1 MKARLVLFVTVF
13 SLGIPA
19 SRSLAQGAI
28 PVGTARVDVTP
39 EDHVRLVGYE
49 SRRTESEGVAS
60 RLMAVAIAIGG
71 DPDAAVLVAVDNCA
85 VGGLVVEEV
94 AARLAKR
101 AGLKR
106 ERLAVCSTHTHCAP
120 GLTGTLDFI
129 LGGGL
134 PADQRGRLAKY
145 TAQLTDAIEKAAL
158 EALAN
163 RAPATLAWTQGRI
176 DFAANRRVLKNGVW
190 TGFGVNPSGP
200 TDPSV
205 PVLRAIDAQGKTKA
219 ILLGYACHCTT
230 LGGEFNKICADW
242 AGYARDEIEKRN
254 PGATALVV
262 IGCGADANPEPRRGL
277 DDAIH
282 HGTALGTLVDRLAKS
297 TMTPLPG
304 RIEARL
310 KRLELPLEKPPSRAE
325 LVALAT
331 KPAAQGAFARSL
343 LERLEKGETLPTT
356 VPYVV
361 QTWCFGDQMAMVFLA
376 GEVVVDYSLRLK
388 WEIGKKRLW
397 INAYSNDVPCYIP
410 SRRVLSEGG
419 YEADFSMIYYGRP
432 ARFTPAIEDL
442 ITGAVHDL
450 LPAPFDSPQPGE

>member
-1 MKARLVLFVTVF
+1 MKTQVALFATALAAVLAA
-13 SLGIPA
+13 PRA
-19 SRSLAQGAI
+19 LAQTTI

-39 EDHVRLVGYE
+39 DYPTRLVGYE
-49 SRRTESEGVAS
+49 SRRAESEGVAS
-60 RLMAVAIAIGG
+60 RLKAVAIAVGA
-71 DPDAAVLVAVDNCA
+71 DDQAAVLVAVDNCA
-85 VGGLVVEEV
+85 VGAPVVEQV
-94 AARLAKR
+94 AARLAKK
-101 AGLKR
+101 AGIKR

-120 GLTGTLDFI
+120 GLAGTLDFI
-129 LGGGL
+129 FGGGL
-134 PADQRGRLAKY
+134 PDDQRARLAKY
-145 TAQLTDAIEKAAL
+145 TAQLTDAIEKVAL
-158 EALAN
+158 DALAD
-163 RAPATLAWTQGRI
+163 RAPASLAWTQGRI
-176 DFAANRRVLKNGVW
+176 DFAANRRVLKNGKWV
-190 TGFGVNPSGP
+190 GFGVNPSGP

-205 PVLRAIDAQGKTKA
+205 PVLRAVDAQGKVKA
-219 ILLGYACHCTT
+219 IVLGYACHCTT

-282 HGTALGTLVDRLAKS
+282 HGTALGSLVDGLVKS

-304 RIEARL
+304 RIDARL
-310 KRLELPLEKPPSRAE
+310 KRIELPLEKTPSRAE
-325 LVALAT
+325 LVALAA

-343 LERLEKGETLPTT
+343 LERLDRGETLPTS

-376 GEVVVDYSLRLK
+376 GEVVVDYALRIK
-388 WEIGKKRLW
+388 WEAGADRLW
-397 INAYSNDVPCYIP
+397 VNAYSNDVPCYIP

-432 ARFTPAIEDL
+432 ARFAPALEDRIL
-442 ITGAVHDL
+442 DAVHDL
-450 LPAPFDSPQPGE
+450 LPAPFDSPRPVK